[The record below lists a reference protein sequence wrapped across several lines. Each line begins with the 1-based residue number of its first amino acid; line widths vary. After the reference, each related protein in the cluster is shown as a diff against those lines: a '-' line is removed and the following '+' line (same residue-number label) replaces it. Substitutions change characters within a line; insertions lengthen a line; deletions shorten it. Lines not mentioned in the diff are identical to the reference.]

1 MSTALILIIIITTI
15 EIYLFI
21 EIGSRLGAFMTI
33 FLIFFTALLGIWYA
47 RYEGLNTL
55 KSGISQIIKNELPLY
70 ELLSGAALAI
80 GAILL
85 MIPGFL
91 TDLFGLLVIIPYSR
105 KLIFKL
111 FSNKFE
117 RNKNQT
123 HEYIDGE
130 SEEID
135 ENKK

>member
-123 HEYIDGE
+123 HGYIDGE

>member
-85 MIPGFL
+85 ITSFKFL
-91 TDLFGLLVIIPYSR
+91 ILNKKCKIDNKAINVNEA
-105 KLIFKL
+105 KLI
-111 FSNKFE
+111 
-117 RNKNQT
+117 QADGT
-123 HEYIDGE
+123 WIYIILTL
-130 SEEID
+130 SPC
-135 ENKK
+135 K